1 MKAIDFVVR
10 DGAGALQ
17 RGSVPVDQNT
27 NVTLAS
33 GQEVSFNL
41 RQIDLAAQ
49 QRVGDD
55 LVLTLV
61 DGRTITLENYFN
73 DVGPANRLFISADGY
88 LNEVVFVETA
98 DGALYAQYGPT
109 EQWGKWS
116 PSDDLIYLGRTEVA
130 SVAVG
135 AEEEVSSLAA
145 GLLGGLGAFGGGGA
159 AAAAAAAAVGG
170 AALLGGGG
178 GETGNGE
185 QPAGPATPT
194 VDNVG
199 TTTEL
204 GGDDT
209 SSHVFAVSGTGEPG
223 DSVEV
228 NAGGSVQTT
237 TIGEDGTWSVTYQGA
252 TFPTD
257 GTAQT
262 TVVFTHGSGGETT
275 LEGPVFVIDT
285 TGPDVAVSTG
295 VESVGHVV
303 NGAELSG
310 GVTLTG
316 TGEAGATLAITIG
329 QVTRNVTVSENGT
342 WAATWQAGT
351 LAEGE
356 YSSDVTIVA
365 TDSFGNTTTVTDVL
379 VVDTIAELSLVTAT
393 VEGDGVINAAEA
405 ADGVT
410 LTGSAQPGSTVEV
423 TFNGVTQ
430 PATVDG
436 SGGWSATFPP
446 SAIPTGETQVTV
458 TAVATDPAGNSSTAS
473 GTVTVDTLVNTLQF
487 TSTSGGPD
495 GVINA
500 AEAASGLVV
509 TGITEPG
516 SSVVVTME
524 DATAT
529 AVVAANGAWTATL
542 PSEAITP
549 GTYSTQVTA
558 TAIDAA
564 GNTRSIN
571 QAVDVDTEASVLTIA
586 GPIEGDD
593 VINGVEASDGVVLS
607 GNSDPGALVS
617 VTMNGVTHQA
627 VANGAGV
634 WQAFFAA
641 NEIPQG
647 TYQAQITATTTDAA
661 GNTATASDTV
671 QVDTRVDNLSLSS
684 DPIEGDNI
692 INAAEQSDGV
702 VLTGTTEPGSTVL
715 VTMGTHTV
723 QAIVDAQGNWHA
735 PFTPAQVPL
744 GEYITNVSVT
754 ATDLAGNV
762 ASVSDTVRV
771 DTLVNQLS
779 IQDTVTE
786 DDVISGAEARDG
798 ISLGG
803 QVEAGST
810 VMVDFNGTVLA
821 AAVDAQG
828 NWSLTIPPS
837 AIPGGTYDAA
847 ITVMATDSVGNTDT
861 ITDTLAIDTEAPNG
875 PVIASYTRAGDGVR
889 GISTEQSDGDL
900 SVAQVNANGTIRD
913 VSATQVDIDVLN
925 ETNFQFATNVPDG
938 SHLIVNSTDAAGNT
952 SGTYVVLDDESANS
966 AIDLSNP
973 SLGGYQIEAV
983 ELQFAEE
990 ANLTI
995 TEAQLLGLSDATNTL
1010 TIHGGADDTVTIAGA
1025 TRTGTVNV
1033 DAQTYDVYSLG
1044 TEGTVIL
1051 DDDIMVNTAIA

>member
-1 MKAIDFVVR
+1 M
-10 DGAGALQ
+10 
-17 RGSVPVDQNT
+17 
-27 NVTLAS
+27 
-33 GQEVSFNL
+33 SFNL

-135 AEEEVSSLAA
+135 ADEEVSSLAA

-209 SSHVFAVSGTGEPG
+209 SSHVFAVSGTGEQG

-329 QVTRNVTVSENGT
+329 QVTRNVTVSENGA

-393 VEGDGVINAAEA
+393 VEGDGAINAAEA

-473 GTVTVDTLVNTLQF
+473 GTVTVDTLVNRLQF
-487 TSTSGGPD
+487 TSTSGGAD

-549 GTYSTQVTA
+549 GTYSSQVTA

-564 GNTRSIN
+564 GNNRSIN

-875 PVIASYTRAGDGVR
+875 PVIASYTRAGDGIR

-900 SVAQVNANGTIRD
+900 SVAQVNANGTISD

-952 SGTYVVLDDESANS
+952 NGSYVVLDDESANS

-973 SLGGYQIEAV
+973 ALGGYQIEAV

-1025 TRTGTVNV
+1025 TRTGSVNV